1 MLCAFLLYN
10 RLSLILGHI
19 TVIYAHGFSGSR
31 IWVEQRR
38 QGRFSPWLKSLWYE
52 AYGLGWVI
60 SGWTLEACRGDRS
73 QVKMSVCASVCKI
86 SSQNALRLKAL
97 KGKMGVGGKKGK
109 VRDGERREG
118 WRERTE
124 H

>member
-1 MLCAFLLYN
+1 
-10 RLSLILGHI
+10 
-19 TVIYAHGFSGSR
+19 
-31 IWVEQRR
+31 
-38 QGRFSPWLKSLWYE
+38 
-52 AYGLGWVI
+52 
-60 SGWTLEACRGDRS
+60 
-73 QVKMSVCASVCKI
+73 MSVCASLCKI